1 MKFSIKFLFLFLV
14 FMITP
19 IFGRESAQFCESSVT
34 VDQIRL
40 LKNEFEFFQKNI
52 AFDPYDSKKAVTKY
66 ELYPNGWLSY
76 GIYSDEV
83 GISDDVLWSMIYVD
97 EHGDAQTLRVN
108 PNGTSYEVTH
118 DSNVIAILSTL
129 QDVSEKEVQSAE
141 YFPVI
146 EKMVAMYRSA
156 KLFRLNLDTKKI
168 SGVEG
173 KVTHYEIAPNSDFE
187 FERDF
192 TLKIAEKRSTIEN
205 FTVNGTYAC
214 KFVDVDKQMHG
225 EYGSAYRYHLLSTDI
240 TLTNKFASA
249 VM

>member
-14 FMITP
+14 YITTP
-19 IFGRESAQFCESSVT
+19 IFGRESAEFCESSVT

-40 LKNEFEFFQKNI
+40 LKNAFEFFQKNI

-83 GISDDVLWSMIYVD
+83 GISDDVLWNMKYVD
-97 EHGDAQTLRVN
+97 EHGESQMLRVN

-129 QDVSEKEVQSAE
+129 QDVNEKEVQSVE
-141 YFPVI
+141 YLPVL

-156 KLFRLNLDTKKI
+156 KLFRLNLDTKTI

-192 TLKIAEKRSTIEN
+192 TLKISEKHSTIEN
-205 FTVNGTYAC
+205 FTVNGKYAC
-214 KFVDVDKQMHG
+214 KFVNIDKQMHG
-225 EYGSAYRYHLLSTDI
+225 EFGSGYRYRLLSHDIALTD
-240 TLTNKFASA
+240 KFASA